1 MFGIFAT
8 PTPPASYAG
17 VMQADKDKF
26 NRFFHHML
34 GAGVHLAPS
43 AYEAG
48 FVSAAHTPDIIATT
62 LQAADAA
69 FASLG

>member
-8 PTPPASYAG
+8 PQPPASYAD
-17 VMQADKDKF
+17 VMQADKERF
-26 NRFFHHML
+26 NRFFHQML
-34 GAGVHLAPS
+34 DAGVHLAPS

-48 FVSAAHTPDIIATT
+48 FVSAAHSADVIATT
-62 LQAADAA
+62 LKAADQA